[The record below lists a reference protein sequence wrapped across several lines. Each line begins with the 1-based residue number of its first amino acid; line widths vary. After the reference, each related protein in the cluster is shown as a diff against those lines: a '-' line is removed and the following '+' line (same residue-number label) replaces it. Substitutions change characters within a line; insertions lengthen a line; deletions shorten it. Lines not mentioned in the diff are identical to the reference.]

1 MIFCRGKMVKSYQ
14 LNSKIVKSIIFGQI
28 RKATFI
34 NYFSISELTEK
45 CLTQFY
51 KNFIDIYEINENMV

>member
-1 MIFCRGKMVKSYQ
+1 MICCRGKMVKSYQ
-14 LNSKIVKSIIFGQI
+14 LNSKIVKNIIFGQI

-34 NYFSISELTEK
+34 YYFSISELPEK